1 MSSTILVIDDSKAV
15 RLLAKNALAGFDCF
29 VNEATNGFTG
39 LYAIERA
46 MPDLLLLDVSMPTMN
61 GVEMLEMLKG
71 HAQLKT
77 IPVIMLHATT
87 DHRVMPRIT
96 ELGVE
101 GLVKKPF
108 TADTLIDAVR
118 SVLPLKPRKS

>member
-15 RLLAKNALAGFDCF
+15 RLLAKNALAGFDCV